1 MSEVDLNQPPADFMK
16 QALNPQG
23 EDPKGQPPVA
33 KPGGDTPPAP
43 PAKPEGGAP
52 PAPTPPTP
60 EKEKPELPKQPAD
73 PKGQPKTVEE
83 LSKDHAEATK
93 KITELGEAKAQLFK
107 TYLGL
112 VEENPNLIKELHKQN
127 PELAA
132 QIAKEHWGYDSYDE
146 LMEASRIES
155 IKEKDPEAARKEQE
169 IFDIK
174 RDNKILIAQSRTIA
188 ETAFY
193 SAIGIMNN
201 PFDPKYQQI
210 QEALKKVSPQIIRE
224 NYAEALNIAKAIAF
238 PGRTEKEI
246 EEDKRKI
253 LLATSGAPE
262 SKAGTGNPANPPSS
276 TPAQIGFAGMV
287 GAKLS

>member
-1 MSEVDLNQPPADFMK
+1 MPEVNLDQPPADFLK

-23 EDPKGQPPVA
+23 DDPKGQPPPA
-33 KPGGDTPPAP
+33 NPGGATPPAP
-43 PAKPEGGAP
+43 TAKPEGGAP
-52 PAPTPPTP
+52 PAPVPPTP
-60 EKEKPELPKQPAD
+60 KEEKPELPKQPSD

-83 LSKDHAEATK
+83 LSKDQLEATR

-112 VEENPNLIKELHKQN
+112 VSENPNLIKDLHKQN

-132 QIAKEHWGYDSYDE
+132 QIAKEHWGFDSYED

-155 IKEKDPEAARKEQE
+155 LKESDPDAARREQE

-174 RDNKILIAQSRTIA
+174 RDNKILLAQSRTSA

-193 SAIGIMNN
+193 SANGIMNN

-210 QEALKKVSPQIIRE
+210 QEALKKVSPEIVRT
-224 NYAEALNIAKAIAF
+224 NYAEALEIAKKIAF
-238 PGRTEKEI
+238 PGRTEAEI
-246 EEDKRKI
+246 EEDRRKI
-253 LLATSGAPE
+253 ALGTAGSPEGKAP
-262 SKAGTGNPANPPSS
+262 AANPANPSKFSPNQS
-276 TPAQIGFAGMV
+276 GFAGMV